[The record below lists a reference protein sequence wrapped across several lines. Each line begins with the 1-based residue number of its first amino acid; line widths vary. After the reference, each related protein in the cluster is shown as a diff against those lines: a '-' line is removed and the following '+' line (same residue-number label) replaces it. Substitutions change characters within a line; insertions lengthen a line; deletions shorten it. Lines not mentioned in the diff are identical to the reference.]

1 MGLGQPLGAFD
12 VRGKFV
18 KPLRLLDRGLDAT
31 VASGGPRCFHFV
43 IGGSTPA
50 ALGADWLASALDQV
64 AYAWVSSPL
73 GVELERLS
81 IDWLKELFGLPA
93 GWGGLMT
100 TGATMANFVGLAAAR
115 QWCGERRGVDLSE
128 EGLFDQPTI
137 PVFSSGYLH
146 ASTRKVLSLLGFG
159 RRSVRI
165 CSSDDRGSLD
175 VGLLRESLRTLD
187 GAPAILVANA
197 GEVNAGDFDP
207 VEVLADLAQ
216 EFGAWLHVDGAF
228 GLFAA
233 VSPRTR
239 HLVQGVERAQ
249 SVTVDGHKWLNVPY
263 DCGFSFVREARLSN
277 RAFAYVGDYLPKEN
291 DPRANFGI
299 LGPESSRRSRAMA
312 VWSTLRAYGRDG
324 YRRMVEGHLDLAHH
338 LAGLIDAAPDLER
351 LAEVPL
357 CIVCFRYRP
366 EGWPDGGRAD
376 ELDALNTKLGDAL
389 KEDGRFWVGTT
400 LYRGRVAFRPALVN
414 WRIRERDLQEFVAVV
429 REVGA
434 RVAEGYA

>member
-1 MGLGQPLGAFD
+1 MGGA
-12 VRGKFV
+12 
-18 KPLRLLDRGLDAT
+18 
-31 VASGGPRCFHFV
+31 
-43 IGGSTPA
+43 TPA
-50 ALGADWLASALDQV
+50 AMGADVLAPVIDQP
-64 AYAWVSSPL
+64 AYAWEATPL
-73 GVELERLS
+73 GTKLETVALA
-81 IDWLKELFGLPA
+81 WLKELFGLPSE
-93 GWGGLMT
+93 MT
-100 TGATMANFVGLAAAR
+100 GVMVTGATMANFVGLAAAR

>member
-1 MGLGQPLGAFD
+1 
-12 VRGKFV
+12 
-18 KPLRLLDRGLDAT
+18 
-31 VASGGPRCFHFV
+31 
-43 IGGSTPA
+43 
-50 ALGADWLASALDQV
+50 
-64 AYAWVSSPL
+64 
-73 GVELERLS
+73 
-81 IDWLKELFGLPA
+81 
-93 GWGGLMT
+93 
-100 TGATMANFVGLAAAR
+100 
-115 QWCGERRGVDLSE
+115 
-128 EGLFDQPTI
+128 
-137 PVFSSGYLH
+137 
-146 ASTRKVLSLLGFG
+146 
-159 RRSVRI
+159 
-165 CSSDDRGSLD
+165 
-175 VGLLRESLRTLD
+175 
-187 GAPAILVANA
+187 
-197 GEVNAGDFDP
+197 
-207 VEVLADLAQ
+207 
-216 EFGAWLHVDGAF
+216 
-228 GLFAA
+228 
-233 VSPRTR
+233 
-239 HLVQGVERAQ
+239 
-249 SVTVDGHKWLNVPY
+249 VTVDGHKWLNVPY